1 LLSPKKIKAK
11 NIQVKFE
18 SKADTLK
25 LLEDKLGTA
34 KVLPQFSFS
43 YNAWE
48 DASSDIEA
56 IGTVPDW
63 MDFSEPLIVRS
74 SGQSEDSLE
83 HSLAG
88 HFESVLG
95 VSKKCELIDA
105 VNTVFKS
112 FGSPKPDDQ
121 VFIQPMLKD
130 VLRSGVAFTRDPS
143 NGGHYHVI
151 NYDDQSGSTSSVT
164 DGSSGQLKT
173 IYHFKSRKIE
183 DGTWMN
189 RVIDLSQ
196 ELQAL
201 FDHDSLDLEFG
212 FDSKDELFLLQV
224 RPLILNDLSSSV
236 SISRQEQVLAQI
248 EEKVNSLSK
257 PHPYLLGKRSVFGV
271 MPDWN
276 PAEIIGIRPKPLAL
290 SLYKE
295 LITDSIWAYQRD
307 NYGYRNLR
315 SFPLLVSFS
324 GVPFIDVRVSFNSFI
339 PSSLNDEVA
348 EKLVD
353 SYVENL
359 VENPNKHDKVEF
371 EIVHSCYTLDLP
383 ARLEEQKAQG
393 FTEAECSDIAE
404 SLRVLTNNIINDQNG
419 LWKKDYERIEELR
432 ARHTLIQE
440 SNLTK
445 IEKIYWLI
453 EDCKRYGT
461 LPFAGLARAGFI
473 AVQMIGSLVR
483 TGILSEV
490 QYHGFMSSLN
500 TVSSR
505 MASDL
510 SQNDFDSFLQTYG
523 HLRPGT
529 YDILSPRYDETPELY
544 FSVDS
549 DSGTADSP
557 KESAFSLGLDDM
569 NRLSEILMEHKLDHN
584 VISLL
589 NFFRS
594 AIEGRE
600 YAKYIFT
607 RSLSDVLKLISELGS
622 DMSISKEELSYL
634 NINDLR
640 KLYASSENPENSLKR
655 SIEHGKQDHE
665 DTCSLNLPS
674 LITSSSSVWSYEPAI
689 NEPNFITLKSIR
701 GSVVL
706 KDEDISRFS
715 GNILMVESA
724 DPGYDW
730 IFSHGIG
737 GFITKYGG
745 ANSHMAIRAGELGIP
760 AVIGAGE
767 ALYGQWEK
775 GEVLELD
782 CMNKKVLVIK

>member
-1 LLSPKKIKAK
+1 M
-11 NIQVKFE
+11 NFV

-25 LLEDKLGTA
+25 LLEGNLTHA
-34 KVLPQFSFS
+34 KVLPQFSFQ
-43 YNAWE
+43 
-48 DASSDIEA
+48 SSDWKESSQQFDAMGEI
-56 IGTVPDW
+56 PKW
-63 MDFSEPLIVRS
+63 MDFREPLIVRS
-74 SGQSEDSLE
+74 SGESEDSE
-83 HSLAG
+83 EQSLAG
-88 HFESVLG
+88 HFDSVLG
-95 VSKKCELIDA
+95 VNGSAQLIDA
-105 VNTVFKS
+105 VNVVFNS
-112 FGSPKPDDQ
+112 FSPPKAKDQ
-121 VFIQPMLKD
+121 VFIQPMLSN
-130 VLRSGVAFTRDPS
+130 VLRSGVVFTRDPS
-143 NGGHYHVI
+143 NGGHYFVI
-151 NYDDQSGSTSSVT
+151 NYDDHSGSTSSVT

-173 IYHFKSRKIE
+173 CYHFKKRIPEEGSWMERLINLSR
-183 DGTWMN
+183 
-189 RVIDLSQ
+189 
-196 ELQAL
+196 ELEVL
-201 FDHDSLDLEFG
+201 FDHDSLDLEFA
-212 FDSKDELFLLQV
+212 FDSNDDLFLLQV
-224 RPLILNDLSSSV
+224 RPLVLSTVFSSV
-236 SISRQEQVLAQI
+236 SIEHQEALLVQI
-248 EEKVNSLSK
+248 EEKVESLSK
-257 PHPYLLGKRSVFGV
+257 PHPYLLGQRSVFGV

-276 PAEIIGIRPKPLAL
+276 PAEIIGVRPKPLAL

-295 LITDSIWAYQRD
+295 LITDSVWAYQRD

-315 SFPLLVSFS
+315 SFPLLISLS

-339 PSSLNDEVA
+339 PSSLDDKVA
-348 EKLVD
+348 EKLVN
-353 SYVENL
+353 SYIQKL
-359 VENPNKHDKVEF
+359 VENPSKHDKVEF
-371 EIVHSCYTLDLP
+371 EIVHSCYTVDLP
-383 ARLEEQKAQG
+383 QRLEELSGQG
-393 FTEAECSDIAE
+393 FDTSECIEIAD
-404 SLRVLTNNIINDQNG
+404 SLRDLTNNIINDQNG
-419 LWKKDYERIEELR
+419 LWKKDYEKIEELKS
-432 ARHTLIQE
+432 RHSIIQN
-440 SNLTK
+440 SDLTK
-445 IEKIYWLI
+445 LEKIYWLI

-483 TGILSEV
+483 AGILSEE
-490 QYHGFMSSLN
+490 QYYGFMSSLN

-505 MASDL
+505 MANDL
-510 SQNDFDSFLQTYG
+510 VQNNFESFLQTYG

-529 YDILSPRYDETPELY
+529 YDILSPRYDEDPDMYFNRHSDPEKDDL
-544 FSVDS
+544 
-549 DSGTADSP
+549 
-557 KESAFSLGLDDM
+557 KESSFSLSLDEM
-569 NRLSEILMEHKLDHN
+569 NQLTSILMEHKLDHN

-607 RSLSDVLKLISELGS
+607 RSLSDVLKLVSELGM
-622 DMSISKEELSYL
+622 DLGISKEELSNL
-634 NINDLR
+634 NINDLIA
-640 KLYASSENPENSLKR
+640 LYASSDSHLEGIQA
-655 SIEHGKQDHE
+655 SIRKGRKAHK

-674 LITSSSSVWSYEPAI
+674 LITSSSSVWFYEPAI